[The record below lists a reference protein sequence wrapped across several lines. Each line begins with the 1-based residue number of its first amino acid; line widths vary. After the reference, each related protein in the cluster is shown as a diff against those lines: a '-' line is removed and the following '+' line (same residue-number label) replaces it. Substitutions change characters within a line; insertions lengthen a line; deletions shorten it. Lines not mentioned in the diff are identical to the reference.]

1 MVSCIESVGKPKKSK
16 VELSL
21 TERRE
26 QKVIIFFSLFDFSY
40 AVCIHPVEGYCC
52 VEYQQCSDTNSFS
65 LSHVDAAKAMQDEL
79 CSEDYVEIDG

>member
-1 MVSCIESVGKPKKSK
+1 MD
-16 VELSL
+16 
-21 TERRE
+21 RRG
-26 QKVIIFFSLFDFSY
+26 QKVFNFFFFFDFSY
-40 AVCIHPVEGYCC
+40 AICIRPVAGYCC